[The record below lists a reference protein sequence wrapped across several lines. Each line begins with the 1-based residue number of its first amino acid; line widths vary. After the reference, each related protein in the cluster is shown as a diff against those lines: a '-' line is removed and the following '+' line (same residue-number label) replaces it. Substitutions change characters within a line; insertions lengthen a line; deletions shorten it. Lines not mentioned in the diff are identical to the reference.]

1 MPPEIRLPQVTLSP
15 TPPPAGVEVLLV
27 AGGRKPLIPWLLEAA
42 EGRII
47 WAVDRGV
54 DICMEAGLLPALV
67 LGDADSAS
75 KRLLKAAKSRGVEAL
90 LVSREKNETDLQIAL
105 RTLVERFYRPSAIL
119 TGCWG
124 GRFDHTWSNV
134 MSVVGALRNG
144 LGFAAMVDHRELL
157 TVVRGG
163 GAMTLSH
170 EKAPC
175 AVSLLALSER
185 CSGVSISG
193 VHWPLERT
201 MLEKDV
207 PYAISNRACE
217 GMPTCSRLEEGD
229 LGLYVSWWE
238 R

>member
-1 MPPEIRLPQVTLSP
+1 MPSGIPLPHVTLSP
-15 TPPPAGVEVLLV
+15 APAATGSEVLLV
-27 AGGRKPLIPWLLEAA
+27 AGGRKPSIPWLLEAA
-42 EGRII
+42 QGRIV
-47 WAVDRGV
+47 WAIDRGV
-54 DICMEAGLLPALV
+54 DICMEAGLLPTLV

-75 KRLLKAAKSRGVEAL
+75 KRLLKAARSRGVEAL
-90 LVSREKNETDLQIAL
+90 LVPREKNETDLQIAL
-105 RTLVERFYRPSAIL
+105 RTLLERFDQPTAIL

-144 LGFAAMVDHRELL
+144 LGFAVMVDHRELL
-157 TVVRGG
+157 AVVRGG
-163 GAMTLSH
+163 GAMTLSYG
-170 EKAPC
+170 KTPC

-185 CSGVSISG
+185 CSGVSIGG
-193 VHWPLERT
+193 VHWPLEGT
-201 MLEKDV
+201 VLEKDV

-217 GMPTCSRLEEGD
+217 GMDTCSGIEEGD

>member
-1 MPPEIRLPQVTLSP
+1 MSDGIRLPQVTLSP
-15 TPPPAGVEVLLV
+15 TPSPTGNEVLLV

-42 EGRII
+42 QGRIV
-47 WAVDRGV
+47 WAIDRGV
-54 DICMEAGLLPALV
+54 DVCMEAGLLPTLV
-67 LGDADSAS
+67 IGDADSAS
-75 KRLLKAAKSRGVEAL
+75 KRLLKAARSRGVEAL
-90 LVSREKNETDLQIAL
+90 LVPKEKNETDLQIAL
-105 RTLVERFYRPSAIL
+105 RTLLERFDRPTAIL

-134 MSVVGALRNG
+134 MSVVGTLRNG
-144 LGFAAMVDHRELL
+144 LGFAVMVDHRELL
-157 TVVRGG
+157 TFVRGG
-163 GAMTLSH
+163 GTMTLRH
-170 EKAPC
+170 GKTCC

-185 CSGVSISG
+185 CSGVSVSG

-201 MLEKDV
+201 VLEKDV

-217 GMPTCSRLEEGD
+217 GVDTCSELEEGD

>member
-1 MPPEIRLPQVTLSP
+1 MAPGVLLPQVTLFPSP
-15 TPPPAGVEVLLV
+15 SPAGNEVLLV

-42 EGRII
+42 EGRVV
-47 WAVDRGV
+47 WAIDRGV

-75 KRLLKAAKSRGVEAL
+75 KRLLKAARSRGVEAL

-105 RTLVERFYRPSAIL
+105 RTLLERFNRPTAIL

-134 MSVVGALRNG
+134 MSVLGALRNG
-144 LGFAAMVDHRELL
+144 LVFAAMVDHRELL
-157 TVVRGG
+157 TIVRGG
-163 GAMTLSH
+163 GAMTLNH
-170 EKAPC
+170 GKAPC

-193 VHWPLERT
+193 VHWPLEKT
-201 MLEKDV
+201 VIEKGF

-217 GMPTCSRLEEGD
+217 GSATCLELEEGD